1 MTTTPYNML
10 EVNPTNPLELALK
23 QRLSDLQAQQSVV
36 LAKAIKYEDRYYS
49 RLFRENNPETVSAKE
64 NAELNRKRVNIY
76 EGQITEV
83 RFWLNE
89 MLPTVG

>member
-1 MTTTPYNML
+1 MAENILL
-10 EVNPTNPLELALK
+10 EMALK
-23 QRLSDLQAQQSVV
+23 QRLSTLQAQQSVV
-36 LAKAIKYEDRYYS
+36 LEKAIKYEDRYYS
-49 RLFRENNPETVSAKE
+49 RLFCENNPEAVYAAKE